1 MCFSPVTEVRAGDLN
16 LVMSIKQGTNI
27 TTQISVNDRSSL
39 VRRFGE
45 LNQKVCGVIVS

>member
-27 TTQISVNDRSSL
+27 RTQISVNDRSNL
-39 VRRFGE
+39 LRRFGE
-45 LNQKVCGVIVS
+45 QNQKVCGVVI